1 MQLLDQRLNF
11 AKELVSHWSD
21 IRGGD
26 LVPTEVDLDL
36 YELQRVLPT
45 LSIMDTPTP
54 DASIVVVMGEGRLP
68 RDLWP
73 AVKDANWY
81 DLIAPEARDL
91 AVRARKGIIET
102 PCGVYYHYTAS
113 GADDFFQEAE
123 ALVLPMRIDKSKA
136 PSVTI
141 SVTNIIGK
149 RGKQDLSRRVK
160 LGKLQLDYVDIGAG
174 IPEKRLNGS

>member
-1 MQLLDQRLNF
+1 MQLSDQRLSF

-21 IRGGD
+21 IRGSD

-45 LSIMDTPTP
+45 LSIMDTPTS

-68 RDLWP
+68 RELWP
-73 AVKDANWY
+73 KVKDANWY

-102 PCGVYYHYTAS
+102 PCGVYYRYTAL
-113 GADDFFQEAE
+113 GADDFLQEAE
-123 ALVLPMRIDKSKA
+123 ALVLPMRIDNSKT
-136 PSVTI
+136 PTSTI
-141 SVTNIIGK
+141 SVTNIIRK

-160 LGKLQLDYVDIGAG
+160 LEKLQVDYVDIGAG
-174 IPEKRLNGS
+174 IPEKRLNGH

>member
-1 MQLLDQRLNF
+1 MHLIDQRLNF
-11 AKELVSHWSD
+11 AKELISHWSD
-21 IRGGD
+21 IRGSD
-26 LVPTEVDLDL
+26 LVPTEIDLDL
-36 YELQRVLPT
+36 HELQRILPT

-54 DASIVVVMGEGRLP
+54 NASIVVVMGEGRLP

-73 AVKDANWY
+73 TVKDANWY
-81 DLIAPEARDL
+81 DLIAPEARDI

-113 GADDFFQEAE
+113 GADNFSQEAE
-123 ALVLPMRIDKSKA
+123 ALVLPLRIDKSQA

-141 SVTNIIGK
+141 SVTNMIRR
-149 RGKQDLSRRVK
+149 RGKQDLSRRAR
-160 LGKLQLDYVDIGAG
+160 LGKLQWDYVDIGAG

>member
-1 MQLLDQRLNF
+1 MQLSDQRLSF
-11 AKELVSHWSD
+11 ARDLILHWSD
-21 IRGGD
+21 IRGSD

-36 YELQRVLPT
+36 YELQRVIPT

-91 AVRARKGIIET
+91 AVRARRGIIET

-113 GADDFFQEAE
+113 GAGGFFQEAE
-123 ALVLPMRIDKSKA
+123 ALVLPMRVA
-136 PSVTI
+136 RNETPSSTI
-141 SVTNIIGK
+141 SVTNILRR
-149 RGKQDLSRRVK
+149 RGKPDLSR
-160 LGKLQLDYVDIGAG
+160 LAKLQRLQLEYVDIGAG
-174 IPEKRLNGS
+174 IPEKRLNGH

>member
-1 MQLLDQRLNF
+1 MQLTDQRLNF
-11 AKELVSHWSD
+11 ARDLVLHWSD
-21 IRGGD
+21 IRGSD

-36 YELQRVLPT
+36 YELQRIIPT
-45 LSIMDTPTP
+45 LSMMDTPTP

-68 RDLWP
+68 PDLWP

-113 GADDFFQEAE
+113 GAGGFFQEAE
-123 ALVLPMRIDKSKA
+123 ALVLPMRLERDRVPTS
-136 PSVTI
+136 TI
-141 SVTNIIGK
+141 SVTNMISR
-149 RGKQDLSRRVK
+149 RGKQDLSRRAK
-160 LGKLQLDYVDIGAG
+160 LEKLQLDYVDIGAG
-174 IPEKRLNGS
+174 VPEKRLNGS

>member
-21 IRGGD
+21 IRGSD
-26 LVPTEVDLDL
+26 LVPTEVDL

-113 GADDFFQEAE
+113 G
-123 ALVLPMRIDKSKA
+123 
-136 PSVTI
+136 
-141 SVTNIIGK
+141 
-149 RGKQDLSRRVK
+149 
-160 LGKLQLDYVDIGAG
+160 
-174 IPEKRLNGS
+174 

>member
-21 IRGGD
+21 IRGSD
-26 LVPTEVDLDL
+26 LVPTEVDL

-136 PSVTI
+136 PSV
-141 SVTNIIGK
+141 SVTNIMSK

-160 LGKLQLDYVDIGAG
+160 LEKLQLDYVDIGAG
-174 IPEKRLNGS
+174 IPDKRLNGH